1 MPAKKKD
8 CKIKTLEKVTR
19 YLDEYKQILL
29 CEIKDIPADMVHK
42 ARKLLRDI
50 KSEMVCGKSTVM
62 IKAINLYLES
72 KKKLPTHHT
81 AEGLKK
87 VVECIPGM
95 QIALVF
101 SNSDTAKVHEIT
113 SKFLVEKQ
121 AKVGAISPIE
131 VTLPAGPTGMDASQI
146 DYFQALKIPT
156 KVVKNQLEV
165 MSPTKILTIGQKI
178 SMSEINL
185 MKKFNIKPYKH
196 NVQVKKIYLNGK
208 VYGEEILKINDNYL
222 KERIEKGITNI
233 ACLSLRL
240 NIPTKAS
247 APHLIATCFKNLAGL
262 AVSTNSMFK
271 QAEALVSGASES
283 APKKEEK
290 KEDVKGKK
298 EKEAPKV
305 EAPKEEVEEEMPLFD
320 F

>member
-1 MPAKKKD
+1 MPKKD
-8 CKIKTLEKVTR
+8 CKIKTLQKVKK
-19 YLDEYKQILL
+19 YLDDYKQLL
-29 CEIKDIPADMVHK
+29 ICDIKDLPADMVHK

-50 KSEMVCGKSTVM
+50 KSEMVCGKTTVM
-62 IKAINLYLES
+62 IYAIKAYLEE
-72 KKKLPTHHT
+72 KKKLPGHHSHD
-81 AEGLKK
+81 GLQAIMGH
-87 VVECIPGM
+87 IPGM

-101 SNSDTAKVHEIT
+101 TNQDTSKITEIT

-156 KVVKNQLEV
+156 KVVKNQLEI

-196 NVQVKKIYLNGK
+196 YVQIRKIYLNGK
-208 VYGEEILKINDNYL
+208 VYGEEILKINDTYL
-222 KERIEKGITNI
+222 KERLERGITNV
-233 ACLSLRL
+233 AALSLRL
-240 NIPTKAS
+240 GVPTKAS
-247 APHLIATCFKNLAGL
+247 AVHTISNCFRNLAALG
-262 AVSTNSMFK
+262 ASTGTTFK
-271 QAEALVSGASES
+271 QAEGLMSGPGE
-283 APKKEEK
+283 APKKE
-290 KEDVKGKK
+290 
-298 EKEAPKV
+298 A
-305 EAPKEEVEEEMPLFD
+305 APKEEKKKKEEVKKEEPKKEEAEDEPLGLFD

>member
-1 MPAKKKD
+1 MPKKD
-8 CKIKTLEKVTR
+8 CKIKTMEKVQK
-19 YLDEYKQILL
+19 YLSEYKQLL
-29 CEIKDIPADMVHK
+29 ICDIKDLPADMVHK

-50 KSEMVCGKSTVM
+50 KSEMVCGKTTVM
-62 IKAINLYLES
+62 IYAIKKYLEAT
-72 KKKLPTHHT
+72 KKLPVHHS
-81 AEGLKK
+81 AEGLQG
-87 VVECIPGM
+87 VIDNIPGM

-101 SNSDTAKVHEIT
+101 TNQDTSKITDIT

-165 MSPTKILTIGQKI
+165 MSATKILSIGQKI

-196 NVQVKKIYLNGK
+196 YVQVRKIYLNGK
-208 VYGEEILKINDNYL
+208 LYGQEILKINDAYL
-222 KERIEKGITNI
+222 QEKLEKGISNV
-233 ACLSLRL
+233 AALSLRL
-240 NIPTKAS
+240 GVANKAS
-247 APHLIATCFKNLAGL
+247 AVHTISNCFRNLAGL
-262 AVSTNSMFK
+262 AASTGYTFK
-271 QAEALVSGASES
+271 QAESLLSGP
-283 APKKEEK
+283 APEKKEEK
-290 KEDVKGKK
+290 KKEEPKK
-298 EKEAPKV
+298 EKEK
-305 EAPKEEVEEEMPLFD
+305 EKEKPKEEAPAEDEPMGLFD

>member
-1 MPAKKKD
+1 LTKVKK
-8 CKIKTLEKVTR
+8 
-19 YLDEYKQILL
+19 YLDDYKQLL
-29 CEIKDIPADMVHK
+29 ICDIKDLPADMVHK

-50 KSEMVCGKSTVM
+50 KSEMVCGKTTVM
-62 IKAINLYLES
+62 IFAIKTYLEE
-72 KKKLPTHHT
+72 KKKLPAHHSE
-81 AEGLKK
+81 EGLRAIMGH
-87 VVECIPGM
+87 IPGM

-101 SNSDTAKVHEIT
+101 TNQDTSKITEIT

-156 KVVKNQLEV
+156 KVVKNQLEI

-196 NVQVKKIYLNGK
+196 YVNVKKIYLNGK
-208 VYGEEILKINDNYL
+208 VYGEEILKINDAYL
-222 KERIEKGITNI
+222 KEKLERGITNV
-233 ACLSLRL
+233 AALSLKL
-240 NIPTKAS
+240 NVPTKAS
-247 APHLIATCFKNLAGL
+247 AVHTISNCFRNLAALG
-262 AVSTNSMFK
+262 ASTGTTFK
-271 QAEALVSGASES
+271 QAEGLMSGPGEA

-290 KEDVKGKK
+290 KEAPKKVEVKK
-298 EKEAPKV
+298 EEPKV
-305 EAPKEEVEEEMPLFD
+305 EAEEEPLGLFD